1 MNNMV
6 IKTCQEGNGW
16 KASFEG
22 ECFENVYG
30 VGATPEKATENLI
43 EVSLRVAKEIL
54 TAIKPEQEYAEKML
68 SNVKEF
74 VTESHN
80 SYYSDIAEIKFNK
93 GSVRYSYDAKKL
105 NEYAEEHKEIL
116 EWRKTSEVKPYAAVK
131 WL

>member
-1 MNNMV
+1 MV
-6 IKTCQEGNGW
+6 IKTCQDGNGW
-16 KASFEG
+16 KACFEG
-22 ECFENVYG
+22 EIFEKMYG
-30 VGATPEKATENLI
+30 VGATPEKAIENLI
-43 EVSLRVAKEIL
+43 ELSLVVAKETL
-54 TAIKPEQEYAEKML
+54 AVIKPEQEYAEKLL

-80 SYYSDIAEIKFNK
+80 SYYSDLAEIKFNK
-93 GSVRYSYDAKKL
+93 GSVRYSYNAKKL